1 MHQVLEGLQNSQG
14 NKEIPFS
21 FLYDKKGSE
30 LYKEKTKLEEYYP
43 FLAED
48 HMLELHVDEI
58 AAQIPLHS
66 VIVELGCGTA
76 RKTAKILSAI
86 QACHGSCRYAGID
99 VSGPFL
105 EEAYK
110 NLMQNVD
117 GLQHEDMDMV
127 QADYMEGLKIVQE
140 HYPHENVCILWLGSS
155 VGNLSASV
163 AVQFFCDAV
172 AAVGTHCQ
180 ILLCAD
186 MWKDQEHLR
195 AAYYD
200 KVGVTGLFI
209 KNGMRNALA
218 LLGHE
223 VSTQD
228 EESWVYEVDINEH
241 LHQFEMYLKFPADH
255 KLPNTE
261 FTSGQGRGCWL
272 KFQGNSQLVIST
284 IWLMNPGFLSTWL
297 GAIKH
302 GVCKCSYLS
311 KKHTFDASVKLM
323 PFSET
328 SLIGA

>member
-1 MHQVLEGLQNSQG
+1 MPSSYDGDSTTTNTTMHQVLEGLQNSQG

-21 FLYDKKGSE
+21 LLYDKKGSE
-30 LYKEKTKLEEYYP
+30 LYEEITKLEEYYP

-58 AAQIPLHS
+58 AAQIPPHS

-86 QACHGSCRYAGID
+86 QACHGRCRYAGID

-110 NLMQNVD
+110 NLIQNVD

-127 QADYMEGLKIVQE
+127 QADYMEGLKIVRE
-140 HYPHENVCILWLGSS
+140 HYPNENVCILWLGSS
-155 VGNLSASV
+155 VGNLSASA
-163 AVQFFCDAV
+163 AVQFFHDAV

-186 MWKDQEHLR
+186 MWKDQERLR

-223 VSTQD
+223 VSTKD

-241 LHQFEMYLKFPADH
+241 LHQVEMYLKFPTDL
-255 KLPNTE
+255 KLPQHRVHIRY
-261 FTSGQGRGCWL
+261 FL
-272 KFQGNSQLVIST
+272 K
-284 IWLMNPGFLSTWL
+284 
-297 GAIKH
+297 
-302 GVCKCSYLS
+302 
-311 KKHTFDASVKLM
+311 KKSHPLHLYAL
-323 PFSET
+323 
-328 SLIGA
+328 